1 MNNLALIETIL
12 RDRQAVFA
20 EIRRGANLPAAIR
33 TMLLFSAAFLALYGG
48 VMGSTHSVLQVLSS
62 ALKLPLLFL
71 ATLVV
76 CAPTLY
82 FFNLIFG
89 SNQSL
94 SQNIALM
101 LTAIPPNSMTDFMIH

>member
-1 MNNLALIETIL
+1 MVNNLALIETIL

-20 EIRRGANLPAAIR
+20 EIRRGTNLAASIR
-33 TMLLFSAAFLALYGG
+33 TMLLFSAGFLALYGG

-71 ATLVV
+71 VTLVV
-76 CAPTLY
+76 CAPALY

-94 SQNIALM
+94 SQNLS
-101 LTAIPPNSMTDFMIH
+101 LIHI